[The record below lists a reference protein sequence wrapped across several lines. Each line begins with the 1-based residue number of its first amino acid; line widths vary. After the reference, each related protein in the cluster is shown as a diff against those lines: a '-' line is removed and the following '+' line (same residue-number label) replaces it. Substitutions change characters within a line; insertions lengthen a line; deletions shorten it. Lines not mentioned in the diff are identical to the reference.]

1 MVFWRANPLGS
12 NVKGHEYFL
21 KYLLGTESSFLGE
34 EARQPE
40 TIRTTP
46 EPDSPEGVGGGKL
59 DLMVTSEIR
68 MSTTCVYSD
77 IVLPAAHWYEY
88 HDLSST
94 DMHPFIHP
102 FNPATDPAWE
112 ARTNWDQFKA
122 IAQKF
127 SELAGKHLGVRKD
140 MVATALLHDTPGEI
154 GQPFGEVRD
163 WRRGDAEPVP
173 GKTMFNLKVVERPY
187 PDIYKMYSALGP
199 NVAKPGGVGA
209 KGVSWS
215 CAPEY
220 EQLKARLG
228 VVSEPGVSEGMPRID
243 NAKDACEI
251 MLALSPESNGD
262 VGVRSW
268 AGLESRPVSSSTIFP
283 ARCRISI

>member
-1 MVFWRANPLGS
+1 MRLFRHRAPGGALVRIPRPVLDGHASVHPSLQSGDRPRVGSPDQLG
-12 NVKGHEYFL
+12 
-21 KYLLGTESSFLGE
+21 
-34 EARQPE
+34 
-40 TIRTTP
+40 
-46 EPDSPEGVGGGKL
+46 
-59 DLMVTSEIR
+59 
-68 MSTTCVYSD
+68 
-77 IVLPAAHWYEY
+77 
-88 HDLSST
+88 
-94 DMHPFIHP
+94 
-102 FNPATDPAWE
+102 
-112 ARTNWDQFKA
+112 QFKA

-243 NAKDACEI
+243 NCQGR
-251 MLALSPESNGD
+251 L
-262 VGVRSW
+262 
-268 AGLESRPVSSSTIFP
+268 
-283 ARCRISI
+283 

>member
-1 MVFWRANPLGS
+1 
-12 NVKGHEYFL
+12 
-21 KYLLGTESSFLGE
+21 
-34 EARQPE
+34 
-40 TIRTTP
+40 
-46 EPDSPEGVGGGKL
+46 
-59 DLMVTSEIR
+59 

-199 NVAKPGGVGA
+199 NVAKP
-209 KGVSWS
+209 
-215 CAPEY
+215 
-220 EQLKARLG
+220 
-228 VVSEPGVSEGMPRID
+228 
-243 NAKDACEI
+243 
-251 MLALSPESNGD
+251 
-262 VGVRSW
+262 
-268 AGLESRPVSSSTIFP
+268 AGIRT
-283 ARCRISI
+283 A

>member
-1 MVFWRANPLGS
+1 MRNTTETTIHRFAGLSSFTIGRTLFVYLFWAVSSATLSFSTFTFEVPNRPSQGPS
-12 NVKGHEYFL
+12 V
-21 KYLLGTESSFLGE
+21 TES
-34 EARQPE
+34 
-40 TIRTTP
+40 TIRFT
-46 EPDSPEGVGGGKL
+46 
-59 DLMVTSEIR
+59 
-68 MSTTCVYSD
+68 
-77 IVLPAAHWYEY
+77 
-88 HDLSST
+88 SST
-94 DMHPFIHP
+94 DMPRLIHA

-228 VVSEPGVSEGMPRID
+228 VVSEPGVSEGMPQIGR
-243 NAKDACEI
+243 AH
-251 MLALSPESNGD
+251 
-262 VGVRSW
+262 V
-268 AGLESRPVSSSTIFP
+268 
-283 ARCRISI
+283 